1 MQNKTYTLKLDT
13 SYDTTGNSTGCGL
26 DTLGIAF
33 GFGDSNEMTENNY
46 EVIFDNVDY
55 AKKQWLDNEAEGYFR
70 KTIPSKAIHGYIKD
84 IASYHKALSDYRDTF
99 DSVNLCEYDSDDEAQ
114 VALYKV
120 LEKAEGDIQD
130 ELYSLWLNGDYREE
144 GLLTKANRH
153 FSEWGITLD
162 DAKQGE
168 VSATLSN
175 DTLELLKDS
184 QTLDEDATPEDVIQ
198 WLENEISYMARNV
211 YRKEKERREKSKAE
225 RERVAKYQAEQ
236 KEKAQERKK
245 AELLALK
252 AELLALKK

>member
-1 MQNKTYTLKLDT
+1 MQTKTYTLKLDT
-13 SYDTTGNSTGCGL
+13 DYSTTGNSTGCGI

-33 GFGDSNEMTENNY
+33 EFGDSNEMTENNY
-46 EVIFDNVDY
+46 EYIAEQVDY
-55 AKKQWLDNEAEGYFR
+55 AKNDWLNYQAELFFR

-84 IASYHKALSDYRDTF
+84 IASYHKALSEYRDTF

-114 VALYKV
+114 VALHET
-120 LEKAEGDIQD
+120 LEKAEGDMQD

-144 GLLTKANRH
+144 GLLSKANRH
-153 FSEWGITLD
+153 FSEWGIELD

-168 VSATLSN
+168 VSATPSK

-184 QTLDEDATPEDVIQ
+184 QTLDDDATEADVIQ
-198 WLENEISYMARNV
+198 WLENEINYMARSV
-211 YRKEKERREKSKAE
+211 YSKEKARREASKAE